1 MVNNKKIR
9 ITGIDG
15 EKAAKKFL
23 KDNNYKIIDTN
34 YRTRFGEID
43 IIAKDENYIVF
54 VEVKA
59 RGEKSLGN
67 PMEAVNYDKQR
78 KIIMASKQFL
88 LKDKFLQ
95 LQPRFDVIEIFTQS
109 GEINHIINAF

>member
-15 EKAAKKFL
+15 EKAAKNFL
-23 KDNNYKIIDTN
+23 KENNYKIVETN
-34 YRTRFGEID
+34 FRTRFGEID

-78 KIIMASKQFL
+78 KIVMASKQFL
-88 LKDKFLQ
+88 LNDKYSQ
-95 LQPRFDVIEIFTQS
+95 LQPRFDVIEVFTQS
-109 GEINHIINAF
+109 GEINHIENAF